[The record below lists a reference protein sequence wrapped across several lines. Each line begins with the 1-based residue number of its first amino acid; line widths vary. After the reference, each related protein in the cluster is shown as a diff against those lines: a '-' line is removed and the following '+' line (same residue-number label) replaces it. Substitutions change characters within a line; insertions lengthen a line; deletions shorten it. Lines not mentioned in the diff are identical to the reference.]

1 MNLLNAMAIVTARMA
16 YSRPVNDRT
25 YHTNYDLLAT
35 NTLTN
40 IHSRVARHLFRKK
53 AKLFNHV

>member
-1 MNLLNAMAIVTARMA
+1 MAIVTARMA